1 MRWALALSLVLLA
14 VPARAEPLDLLLTNL
29 DETTMW
35 SLEVD
40 VAPGVL
46 ARTILLEASP
56 SLGLFTPSPGV
67 FGCCQIA
74 MQQLLPNG
82 RSFLLLTALQAE
94 PLVPAG
100 ERTLLGSFAAA
111 TDSPLEVELVGA
123 DVSAGATALDP
134 AGVSLAYSIRVVPEP
149 ALGLLLLLAAALISG
164 RRLTAP

>member
-29 DETTMW
+29 DATTTW

-40 VAPGVL
+40 VAPGVQ
-46 ARTILLEASP
+46 ARTILLEASL
-56 SLGLFTPSPGV
+56 SLGPFTPSPDV

-134 AGVSLAYSIRVVPEP
+134 GGNALAYSIRIVPEP
-149 ALGLLLLLAAALISG
+149 VPGWPLLAAAAV
-164 RRLTAP
+164 LTARRRRR